1 MKNPFHFLISLS
13 LLLSA
18 CGGEETSGGDGE
30 IDESP
35 FTYTYKTA
43 EFQMEALEDWELED
57 SFTSEYPDGLRVA
70 FRNDVKDSIFTANV
84 TVLAEENT
92 GSDTSYDFAQR
103 KLADHEDTLL
113 NYELLEQE
121 TITLTVAGAESKTV
135 LSKFEGKNESTSP
148 TLQFMQITLTE
159 AENAWTVT
167 ATYRPSEDE
176 FLIEQMQAMLAS
188 FTLR

>member
-1 MKNPFHFLISLS
+1 MKNPFYFFVTIS

-18 CGGEETSGGDGE
+18 CGGEETSGGNGE
-30 IDESP
+30 TDESP

-84 TVLAEENT
+84 TVLVEKNA

-121 TITLTVAGAESKTV
+121 TITLAVAGAESKSV
-135 LSKFEGKNESTSP
+135 LSKFEGKNETAAP
-148 TLQFMQITLTE
+148 TLQFMQVTLTE
-159 AENAWTVT
+159 AEDAWTVT
-167 ATYRPSEDE
+167 ATYRPGEDE